1 MQQVRGEGDG
11 ACAHGLTYYAHVVA
25 SGAVDGG
32 FVEVSGRSKEE
43 AAGMRGDVLIRSGVY
58 GTNTTEGEQK
68 SRRGGGGFSGER
80 SRPFKS
86 GMHQARLL
94 HTDRV
99 LTGPR

>member
-1 MQQVRGEGDG
+1 
-11 ACAHGLTYYAHVVA
+11 
-25 SGAVDGG
+25 
-32 FVEVSGRSKEE
+32 
-43 AAGMRGDVLIRSGVY
+43 MRGDVLIRSGVY

-86 GMHQARLL
+86 GMHQVRLP

-99 LTGPR
+99 LTGPRYYASREDPLCENQDQTSVG